1 MKLVHGYRTVA
12 VVASVAVFAVVFA
25 TKRMTNVFVQYRQ
38 HQIDLKIRIL
48 RPNLLLESREF
59 ELVTNQISVLF
70 YFVSFVFVFIAKIF
84 VNLKIGNFGKANSR
98 STVFRLL

>member
-25 TKRMTNVFVQYRQ
+25 TKRMTNVFVHYRQ
-38 HQIDLKIRIL
+38 HQIDLRIRNL

-59 ELVTNQISVLF
+59 EFERVTTSA
-70 YFVSFVFVFIAKIF
+70 FVSI
-84 VNLKIGNFGKANSR
+84 
-98 STVFRLL
+98 